1 MSPVGPSLLSSSFY
15 LSSLDSS
22 NSSGEVSFLALRVL
36 MTSSSSSH
44 EAKPS
49 SSKSISIARVSGL
62 RHLLASAFFFCS
74 WCSCLIASNFSL
86 FRSYP
91 ITGFF
96 LSYSSMLATL
106 SCIRAYFSTALSST
120 SLCLL
125 SYWEISRTSSFYWSP
140 TRLTRRDSSARE
152 SPRRVKICE
161 EIC

>member
-1 MSPVGPSLLSSSFY
+1 MPYSSFY
-15 LSSLDSS
+15 PSPL
-22 NSSGEVSFLALRVL
+22 NSSESSREEFEVSFWALRVL

-49 SSKSISIARVSGL
+49 SSKSISRVRMSEL
-62 RHLLASAFFFCS
+62 RYLLATAFFFCS
-74 WCSCLIASNFSL
+74 WCSYLMASNFSL

-96 LSYSSMLATL
+96 LSCSSILATL
-106 SCIRAYFSTALSST
+106 SSILACLSTALSRT

-125 SYWEISRTSSFYWSP
+125 SCWEISRTSSFYWSP
-140 TRLTRRDSSARE
+140 TRLTSLDSSARE
-152 SPRRVKICE
+152 SPLRVKICE